1 MPLQSGCRII
11 VSVISMR
18 IVYMGTPDFA
28 VLPLK
33 ALIEN
38 NYEVVGVFT
47 QPDKPVG
54 RKAILTPPPV
64 KVLALENNIP
74 VFQPESLKNGQGVKI
89 LEDLKPDVVIVV
101 AYGKILPKD
110 FLEFPQYGCIN
121 IHGSVLPKYR
131 GAAPIQRCVLDGEK
145 YAGVTSMQMDV
156 GLDTGDMLLKTVTE
170 IGENETAGELFDRL
184 AVMGADLLIETLVA
198 LEKGELKPEKQ
209 DDSLSTYAA
218 MLDKSMSPVDWSKP
232 AQQVH
237 NHIRG
242 LDPWPVAQTVLEG
255 KNLKL
260 FGSRLIE
267 NEGSGAPGT
276 AKVIKKGL
284 IVYCGDGKPV
294 FIKEVQYEGK
304 KRMAAADFFRGH
316 PISDDTVLGQ

>member
-1 MPLQSGCRII
+1 
-11 VSVISMR
+11 
-18 IVYMGTPDFA
+18 MGTPDFA

-33 ALIEN
+33 ALIEK

-64 KVLALENNIP
+64 KVLANENNIP
-74 VFQPESLKNGQGVKI
+74 VFQPDSLKNGQGVKI
-89 LEDLKPDVVIVV
+89 LEELKPDVVIVV

-121 IHGSVLPKYR
+121 IHGSILPKYR

-184 AVMGADLLIETLVA
+184 AIMGADLLIETLVA

-209 DDSLSTYAA
+209 DDTFSTYAA

-232 AQQVH
+232 AQEVH

-260 FGSRLIE
+260 FGSQLVG
-267 NEGSGAPGT
+267 NEGSGEPAT
-276 AKVIKKGL
+276 AKVTKKGL
-284 IVYCGDGKPV
+284 VVYCGDGKPV

-304 KRMAAADFFRGH
+304 KRMSAADFFRGH
-316 PISDDTVLGQ
+316 PIADGTVLGQ